1 MNNNIIQ
8 LFSMVLINEGIN
20 KAWAMGLYELKVFMP
35 KRKMSRVTE
44 RKRDSAHS
52 GALDKGQWK
61 CRLSSFFLLISHPS
75 SFHTSILMR
84 NRTSPKHD
92 EKWDLR
98 HILSK

>member
-52 GALDKGQWK
+52 GA
-61 CRLSSFFLLISHPS
+61 SFSQQE
-75 SFHTSILMR
+75 
-84 NRTSPKHD
+84 NRT
-92 EKWDLR
+92 
-98 HILSK
+98 LSAGNRWETEYKMMVLGWQGHRERELD